1 MMLLLAFGLF
11 LTSFAQ
17 SSGTSFGIR
26 METMV
31 ASVEGDMEYVC
42 QKYYWTEDCTGEVAH
57 TASKKYHGCN
67 PYLFE
72 ADALGK
78 YFHMQGRGGHCIDNT
93 CTKCEV
99 SAPAITADLMV
110 GGKTPTCR
118 SRKYLGLSEDTTPT
132 WNFHP
137 GPCPNMC
144 EQFYAKHPGCA
155 ENYDGDLPCEPT
167 QEEFDYAPQC
177 FKLSSLATAST
188 PNTCVPCSCSRWDG
202 ENYSNC
208 RPVTDANPCKGYCV
222 QCEADGVTA
231 IPGPW
236 TEHEKHCAAEPE
248 NKITWEHAGNGGCS
262 GRKWRKIGIARSLE
276 EAKEKML
283 SDSRCNSD
291 QSMLFYS
298 RSWVRC
304 ATAENHKYCKTK
316 NKNWQKYILHTGS
329 DSIDTEWCP
338 NSARQ
343 FCRMMCSNPT
353 CSEGQCALR
362 DGTCCDYNCI
372 ENSADT
378 ALARTNERLRKA
390 NTALRSV
397 LESLQAN

>member
-1 MMLLLAFGLF
+1 MAAILIF
-11 LTSFAQ
+11 LKQ
-17 SSGTSFGIR
+17 MR
-26 METMV
+26 
-31 ASVEGDMEYVC
+31 
-42 QKYYWTEDCTGEVAH
+42 
-57 TASKKYHGCN
+57 
-67 PYLFE
+67 
-72 ADALGK
+72 LGK
-78 YFHMQGRGGHCIDNT
+78 YFDMLGRGGHCIDNT

-137 GPCPNMC
+137 GPCPDMC

-177 FKLSSLATAST
+177 FKLFSA
-188 PNTCVPCSCSRWDG
+188 P
-202 ENYSNC
+202 
-208 RPVTDANPCKGYCV
+208 
-222 QCEADGVTA
+222 
-231 IPGPW
+231 
-236 TEHEKHCAAEPE
+236 
-248 NKITWEHAGNGGCS
+248 KITWEHAGNGGCS

-298 RSWVRC
+298 RSWVVRC

-316 NKNWQKYILHTGS
+316 NKNWQKYILHIGS
-329 DSIDTEWCP
+329 DNIDTQWCP

-343 FCRMMCSNPT
+343 LCRMMCSNPT
-353 CSEGQCALR
+353 CSKGQCALR
-362 DGTCCDYNCI
+362 DGTCCDYNCM

-378 ALARTNERLRKA
+378 A
-390 NTALRSV
+390 
-397 LESLQAN
+397 